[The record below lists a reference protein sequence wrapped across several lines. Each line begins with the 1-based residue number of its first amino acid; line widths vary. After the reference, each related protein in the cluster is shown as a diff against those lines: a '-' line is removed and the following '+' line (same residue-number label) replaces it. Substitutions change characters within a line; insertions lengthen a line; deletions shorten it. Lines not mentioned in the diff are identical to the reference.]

1 MKNEQYE
8 LARLI
13 SGYLRN
19 ELQPEEEARLMQMLE
34 KDARKRKILDYYK
47 QTAPA
52 QERLNYMNSLNVDAA
67 WDKVQRGYDNRVA
80 KKNNGFLKYVAVLA
94 VIAGTAILCFVF
106 NQKAGKVIAPLAA
119 NKYQQDVAPGGDV
132 AVLVL
137 SNGKKVSLDSGQIAL
152 AEKDGTRLSGNQGE
166 VVYANN
172 ETNIETEVLYN
183 TLVVPRAGT
192 YKIQLADGTNV
203 WLNAMSELRFPVK
216 FGAKE
221 RKVELSGEAYFEV
234 AKNENA
240 PFKVLTSN
248 QEIEVKGTHFN
259 VNSYADENFSRT
271 TLLEGSVK
279 VSNPAAPGKSWLL
292 NPGEQ
297 AETNQKSGQTA
308 IGRANMKE
316 AIAWKNGYF
325 LFNDE
330 KLESIMAKVARWYDV
345 EVVYEGKLEEQSF
358 LGQIER
364 SKKISALLK
373 LLELSGNVHFK
384 ISGRRIVVMP

>member
-8 LARLI
+8 LAKLI

-19 ELQPEEEARLMQMLE
+19 ELQPEEEAWLMQMFE
-34 KDARKRKILDYYK
+34 KDERKRKILEYYK

-52 QERLNYMNSLNVDAA
+52 QERLDYMNSLNVDLA
-67 WDKVQRGYDNRVA
+67 WDKVQRGYGDRVA
-80 KKNNGFLKYVAVLA
+80 KKNNSFLKYAAILA
-94 VIAGTAILCFVF
+94 IIAGTAILCFVF
-106 NQKAGKVIAPLAA
+106 NQKSGKVIAPLAA

-137 SNGKKVSLDSGQIAL
+137 SNGKKVNLYSGEIAL
-152 AEKDGTRLSGNQGE
+152 SEKDGTRLSGNQGE

-172 ETNIETEVLYN
+172 EANIETDVLYN

-216 FGAKE
+216 FGTSE

-234 AKNENA
+234 AKNENV

-279 VSNPAAPGKSWLL
+279 VSNPADRGKSWLL

-297 AETNQKSGQTA
+297 AETNKKNGQTA
-308 IGRANMKE
+308 IGKANMKE